1 VHQQM
6 PFIPRSDPTSQL
18 SCSVVMFAYVCVSAG
33 HVMMAEIRIGIVIG
47 TETESLGTSETTR
60 IRSGDAVQ
68 AEKGLVRQPEME

>member
-1 VHQQM
+1 M

-47 TETESLGTSETTR
+47 TEGLGVIGTTLK
-60 IRSGDAVQ
+60 RSGEGVQ
-68 AEKGLVRQPEME
+68 AEKGPVKQPEME

>member
-1 VHQQM
+1 
-6 PFIPRSDPTSQL
+6 
-18 SCSVVMFAYVCVSAG
+18 MFAYVCVSAG